1 MTTATITLTDIETA
15 TRRYADARAKL
26 AERVTELEDEV
37 RALKRARLPA
47 IRRALAEAQARRDE
61 LQALVADAP
70 ELFERPKTVIF
81 HGIRV
86 GYQKGRGSI
95 TWEDDAKVC
104 ALIRRHFPD
113 QADQLIKVI
122 ERPLK
127 TALAQLSTADLKRLG
142 VQVVE
147 TGEEIV
153 IRPVDGELDRM
164 IERLLDQGEDG
175 NEVD

>member
-1 MTTATITLTDIETA
+1 MITIADIEA
-15 TRRYADARAKL
+15 LTRRYAEARSAL
-26 AERVTELEDEV
+26 AERVQELEDEV
-37 RALKRARLPA
+37 TRLRRARLPA
-47 IRRALAEAQARRDE
+47 IRRALADAQARRDG
-61 LQALVADAP
+61 LAAAVAEAP

-86 GYQKGRGSI
+86 GYQKGRGTI
-95 TWEDDAKVC
+95 TWEDDARVC

-113 QADQLIKVI
+113 QAESLIKVI

-127 TALAQLSTADLKRLG
+127 TALAQLSTADLKRIG

-153 IRPVDGELDRM
+153 IRPVDSELDRM
-164 IERLLDQGEDG
+164 IERLLADTEPVEK
-175 NEVD
+175 EVA

>member
-1 MTTATITLTDIETA
+1 MTTTIALTDIEAA
-15 TRRYADARAKL
+15 TRRYAEARARL

-61 LQALVADAP
+61 LASLIQEAP
-70 ELFERPKTVIF
+70 QLFERPKTVIF

-86 GYQKGRGSI
+86 GWQKGRGSI
-95 TWEDDAKVC
+95 TWDDDERVC
-104 ALIRRHFPD
+104 ALIRKHFPA
-113 QADQLIKVI
+113 QAESLIKVI

-127 TALAQLSTADLKRLG
+127 TALAQLSTADLKRIG

-147 TGEEIV
+147 TGDEIV
-153 IRPVDGELDRM
+153 IRPVDGDLDRL
-164 IERLLDQGEDG
+164 IERMLEDQDQEHID
-175 NEVD
+175 

>member
-1 MTTATITLTDIETA
+1 MITIADIEA
-15 TRRYADARAKL
+15 LARRYAEARSAL
-26 AERVTELEDEV
+26 AERVQELEDEV
-37 RALKRARLPA
+37 TRLRRARMPA
-47 IRRALAEAQARRDE
+47 IRRALAIAQERRDG
-61 LQALVADAP
+61 LAAAVAEAP

-86 GYQKGRGSI
+86 GYQKGRGTI
-95 TWEDDAKVC
+95 TWEDDARVC

-113 QADQLIKVI
+113 QAESLIKVI

-127 TALAQLSTADLKRLG
+127 TALAQLSTADLKRIG

-153 IRPVDGELDRM
+153 IRPVDGDLDRM
-164 IERLLDQGEDG
+164 IERLLADTEPLEEQQA
-175 NEVD
+175 